1 MEPFSWGILC
11 LSVLVLAALL
21 IRGNYEARFRAG
33 PHRLELRPA
42 RRNERKTARRLSPRR
57 PDSSGL

>member
-11 LSVLVLAALL
+11 FSVLVLAALL
-21 IRGNYEARFRAG
+21 IRGNYEARFKAG

-42 RRNERKTARRLSPRR
+42 RRNQRKSPKRLPPRR
-57 PDSSGL
+57 RDSSGY